1 MFTEITED
9 NLDVL
14 LNNSEKVMVQYGA
27 SWCGNCKIT
36 KPKFKRMA
44 EENPS
49 VEFYYVD
56 AEKYPN
62 SRKHADV
69 NNLPTFAGFVKGELI
84 RQTQGNKVEIIQEVL
99 NEVAGH

>member
-14 LNNSEKVMVQYGA
+14 LNNSDKVMVQFGA
-27 SWCGNCKIT
+27 TWCGNCKIT

-49 VEFYYVD
+49 IEFYYVD
-56 AEKYPN
+56 AEKYPD
-62 SRKHADV
+62 SRKFADV
-69 NNLPTFAGFVKGELI
+69 SNLPTFAGFVNRELVK
-84 RQTQGNKVEIIQEVL
+84 QTQGNKVEIIQDVL
-99 NEVAGH
+99 NAVAGN